1 MTTASDTEHRIPS
14 DALVFFGMTGDL
26 AYKKIFPALYNM
38 TKRGDLKVPVIGVA
52 SSEYTT
58 DDLRERARASIEE
71 YGGGI
76 DDEAAFAQLSA
87 ALDYV
92 DGDYTSLGTFGELKR
107 RLGDARRPAHYLA
120 IPPSLFSTVIENL
133 GTSGCAKNARVIIE
147 KPFGRDFASARALNE
162 IVHSVFPERDV
173 FRIDHY
179 LGKEAIQNLVYFRF
193 ANSFLE
199 PIWNRNY
206 VRLVQITM
214 AESFGVEG
222 RGGFYEGV
230 GALRDVVQ
238 NHLMQTVAL
247 LAMEPPLGG
256 GADALRDEKE
266 NLFRAIRQLGPDDIV
281 RGQFDGYRD
290 EDGVAPDSDTETY
303 AAVRL
308 HIDSWRWADVP
319 FYVRAGK
326 ELPVD
331 ATEIRVE
338 LHRPPQDVFADYT
351 EMPHDNNY
359 ARFRLSP
366 HVIIALGAM
375 VAKSKGETFEG
386 EPVEL
391 LLCNDNPEG
400 MTAYERLLGD
410 ALDGESLLFARED
423 GVESAWR
430 VVDGVLTDHGPAY
443 PYGKQTWGPTEANA
457 LVNDPHGWHNPEP

>member
-1 MTTASDTEHRIPS
+1 MPETHHPNARVPS

-26 AYKKIFPALYNM
+26 ACKKIFPALYAM
-38 TKRGDLKVPVIGVA
+38 TKRGDLKVPVVGVA
-52 SSEYTT
+52 SSKFTA
-58 DDLRERARASIEE
+58 DDLRARARASIEE
-71 YGGGI
+71 CGGGV
-76 DDEAAFAQLSA
+76 DDEAAFAQLSDG
-87 ALDYV
+87 LDYV

-107 RLGDARRPAHYLA
+107 KLGDARRPAHYLA
-120 IPPSLFSTVIENL
+120 IPPLLFGTVIENL

-147 KPFGRDFASARALNE
+147 KPFGRDLASARELNE
-162 IVHSVFPERDV
+162 IVHSVFPEQNV

-179 LGKEAIQNLVYFRF
+179 LGKEAIQNIVYFRF
-193 ANSFLE
+193 ANSFME

-222 RGGFYEGV
+222 RGKFYDSV

-247 LAMEPPLGG
+247 LAMEPPLGA
-256 GADALRDEKE
+256 GANSLRDEKE
-266 NLFRAIRQLGPDDIV
+266 SLFRAVRTLEPADIV
-281 RGQFDGYRD
+281 RGQFDGYLD
-290 EDGVAPDSDTETY
+290 EPGVAPDSDTETY

-308 HIDSWRWADVP
+308 HVDSWRWAGVP
-319 FYVRAGK
+319 FYIRAGK
-326 ELPVD
+326 DLPID
-331 ATEIRVE
+331 CTEVRVE

-359 ARFRLSP
+359 LRFRLSP
-366 HVIIALGAM
+366 HVILAIGAM
-375 VAKSKGETFEG
+375 AKSPGETFEG
-386 EPVEL
+386 RPVEL
-391 LLCNDNPEG
+391 YLANDSPDE
-400 MTAYERLLGD
+400 MSAYERLLGD

-430 VVDGVLTDHGPAY
+430 VVDRILTDHGPAY
-443 PYGKQTWGPTEANA
+443 PYAKGTWGPQQANQ

>member
-1 MTTASDTEHRIPS
+1 MPEAGDNARAPS

-26 AYKKIFPALYNM
+26 AYKKVFPALYWM

-52 SSEYTT
+52 SSKYTA
-58 DDLRERARASIEE
+58 DDLRARARASIEE
-71 YGGGI
+71 HGGGV

-92 DGDYTSLGTFGELKR
+92 DGDYTALGTFAELKKK
-107 RLGDARRPAHYLA
+107 LGDARRPAHYLA
-120 IPPSLFSTVIENL
+120 IPPSLFGNVIENL

-147 KPFGRDFASARALNE
+147 KPFGRDLESARALNE

-193 ANSFLE
+193 ANSFME

-222 RGGFYEGV
+222 RGAFYDGV

-238 NHLMQTVAL
+238 NHLLQTVAL
-247 LAMEPPLGG
+247 LAMEPPI
-256 GADALRDEKE
+256 GAGANALRDEKE
-266 NLFRAIRQLGPDDIV
+266 TLFRAIRPLHPGDMV
-281 RGQFDGYRD
+281 RGQFTGYRD
-290 EDGVAPDSDTETY
+290 EEGVAPDSDTETY

-319 FYVRAGK
+319 FYIRAGK

-331 ATEIRVE
+331 CTEVRVE
-338 LHRPPQDVFADYT
+338 LHRPPQDVFADYS
-351 EMPHDNNY
+351 EMPHDNSY
-359 ARFRLSP
+359 LRFRLSP
-366 HVIIALGAM
+366 HVIIAIGAM
-375 VAKSKGETFEG
+375 AKSPGETFEG
-386 EPVEL
+386 RPVEL
-391 LLCNDNPEG
+391 TLCNDSPTE
-400 MTAYERLLGD
+400 MSAYERLLGD
-410 ALDGESLLFARED
+410 ALEGESLLFARED

-430 VVDGVLTDHGPAY
+430 VVDRVLTDHGPALSY
-443 PYGKQTWGPTEANA
+443 PPGTWGPDAADT
-457 LVNDPHGWHNPEP
+457 LVDDPHGWHNPEP